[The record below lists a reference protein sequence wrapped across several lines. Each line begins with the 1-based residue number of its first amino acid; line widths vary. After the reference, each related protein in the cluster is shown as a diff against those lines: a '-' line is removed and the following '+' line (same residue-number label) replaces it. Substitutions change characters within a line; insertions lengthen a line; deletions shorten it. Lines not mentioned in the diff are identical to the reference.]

1 MERNI
6 YVDFD
11 KNLITYNAPDLYSSV
26 CANAAML
33 VKGDEGE
40 TYFLTDK
47 GWYGTNETLSNF
59 SYNAYTDII
68 ESFFA
73 RVEPACGF
81 YNMELGYT
89 VTHDF
94 TSDLVNPEDYYL
106 LEQFDTTTFGSVGLY
121 YYTAYYI
128 NKNTLLPDYVISQ
141 SFLKKILLIRRMKTA
156 AQSPSTEILCQP
168 TPVIMSTLMIPLT
181 PTVKFIKNGL
191 KTPLFPPK
199 KSS

>member
-59 SYNAYTDII
+59 SYNAYTAMPI
-68 ESFFA
+68 
-73 RVEPACGF
+73 
-81 YNMELGYT
+81 
-89 VTHDF
+89 
-94 TSDLVNPEDYYL
+94 
-106 LEQFDTTTFGSVGLY
+106 
-121 YYTAYYI
+121 
-128 NKNTLLPDYVISQ
+128 LPFSSLHRIMRRLFIS
-141 SFLKKILLIRRMKTA
+141 
-156 AQSPSTEILCQP
+156 P
-168 TPVIMSTLMIPLT
+168 
-181 PTVKFIKNGL
+181 
-191 KTPLFPPK
+191 
-199 KSS
+199 